1 MTTAIIDPTD
11 RDFDATLE
19 VNPKNDVGF
28 FGGIKLGY
36 VFGTGVVR
44 PTVEGDFFYNGF
56 RGGADFTLR
65 DRFDD
70 VIGQRNVTTWI
81 NTGSFMANFI
91 LRFAPGN
98 QKFQPY
104 AGAGVGVYY
113 AESAG
118 VEVQDPVTGR
128 VPINTGGGASHADLA
143 WQIIAGSDYYFN
155 PKMSAFIEYKFLE
168 YTSTQINTEA
178 ESCSGTTITRRGCSL
193 PLLGDR
199 SLSRGGRRT
208 QNEAVTKIAAEA
220 LAMLV
225 FQTVVKAGF
234 LVSFSKDNGL
244 AVSNCRRRA
253 DESGKRIQ
261 KRDCSSWR
269 RSDIAGRLCRASY
282 ETVHHYE
289 SIHFDQLDR

>member
-1 MTTAIIDPTD
+1 MKQLTFITIGIFLSGSLFAGPPDYKNVAPPPPPPNYGVGFYGAIDMGANVYQDRGGTRTFTGDNRNIDPTD

-65 DRFDD
+65 DRFGD
-70 VIGQRNVTTWI
+70 VIGQRNVTSWI
-81 NTGSFMANFI
+81 NTGAFMGNFI

-143 WQIIAGSDYYFN
+143 WQIIAGADYYWN
-155 PKMSAFIEYKFLE
+155 PKFSTFIEYKFLE
-168 YTSTQINTEA
+168 YESTQINTRQ
-178 ESCSGTTITRRGCSL
+178 SRV
-193 PLLGDR
+193 LGQQ
-199 SLSRGGRRT
+199 LIG
-208 QNEAVTKIAAEA
+208 
-220 LAMLV
+220 
-225 FQTVVKAGF
+225 AGVRF
-234 LVSFSKDNGL
+234 
-244 AVSNCRRRA
+244 
-253 DESGKRIQ
+253 
-261 KRDCSSWR
+261 
-269 RSDIAGRLCRASY
+269 
-282 ETVHHYE
+282 
-289 SIHFDQLDR
+289 HF